1 VSFLTDDLDAMLA
14 DTGFSV
20 SVSIGASVTRG
31 LFDWMDMSTQDAS
44 GFDVFIRQRV
54 VTIRSGT
61 LTGLLNGVAIT
72 VDGTS
77 YRVHDINHE
86 SDGNVLKVTLT

>member
-1 VSFLTDDLDAMLA
+1 MLA

-20 SVSIGASVTRG
+20 AVSIGASSTRG
-31 LFDWMDMSTQDAS
+31 FFDWQDTTVQDSS

-54 VTIRSGT
+54 VTIRTGT
-61 LTGLLNGVAIT
+61 LTGLVNGASIT

-86 SDGNVLKVTLT
+86 GDGNVLKVTVT